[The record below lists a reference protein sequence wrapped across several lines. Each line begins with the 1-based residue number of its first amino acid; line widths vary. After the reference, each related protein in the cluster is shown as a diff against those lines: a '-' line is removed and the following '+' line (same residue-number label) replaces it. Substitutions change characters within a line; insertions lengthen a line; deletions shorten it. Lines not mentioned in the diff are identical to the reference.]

1 LLLVAAVQLGLVYVA
16 ELTPWLGGGF
26 GMFSTTRVDGTRHVH
41 AFVLRPGIERGIS
54 VPSELADLK
63 RHVRA
68 LPSDRNLERLG
79 LALAG
84 VETPDH
90 GAPQATLIRVW
101 ETLYDPQTLLPVSR
115 ILRELKIPFSGGR

>member
-68 LPSDRNLERLG
+68 LPSDR
-79 LALAG
+79 
-84 VETPDH
+84 
-90 GAPQATLIRVW
+90 LIRVW